1 MKVVALIPS
10 HNEEQSIS
18 DTIKA
23 LLTQTRVPDRI
34 VVLSDNSTDDTL
46 KIAQSFPWPVTA
58 VATKDNKHKKSG
70 ALNYGWNM
78 FCQDADIVISFDADT
93 VVLPNAVGDWEKEL
107 SEDQLLGGSAAKFT
121 MPAPGLLSRLQ
132 KAEFSRSV
140 DVALRRKK
148 TSVLPGA
155 GTAFRN
161 VALKRIAVGRE
172 GPWSYTSQVED
183 FELTHQLRK
192 LGYNAHVS
200 PTIRAYTD
208 SMKTV
213 RSLWSQRMKWS
224 TGTAEDL
231 LTIGFNKLT
240 AFEWLQQFKGL
251 IALFSRLLWVAIM
264 IPSIVFGYAHWSFFY
279 LILPGLAVA
288 CDLRAVKRVPHRD
301 WKDVLIA
308 GSFIIQEIY
317 TFGRVLLFG
326 KAWCAAIRSKITG
339 KRKDRWALQY
349 RSEGST
355 SVSL

>member
-1 MKVVALIPS
+1 MKITALIPA
-10 HNEEQSIS
+10 HNESASIAN
-18 DTIKA
+18 TLGA
-23 LLTQTRVPDRI
+23 LLSQERVPDKI
-34 VVLSDNSTDDTL
+34 VCIADNCSDNTYE
-46 KIAQSFPWPVTA
+46 IANNFPGITA
-58 VATKDNKHKKSG
+58 IKTVDNRHKKSG
-70 ALNYGWNM
+70 ALNFAWREH
-78 FCQDADIVISFDADT
+78 CQDSDIVISFDADT
-93 VVLPNAVGDWEKEL
+93 VVLPNAIGDWENEL
-107 SEDQLLGGSAAKFT
+107 KNNQLLGGSAAKFT

-161 VALKRIAVGRE
+161 VALKRIAAGRD

-192 LGYNAHVS
+192 LGYACSVS

-231 LTIGFNKLT
+231 LNIGFNKLT
-240 AFEWLQQFKGL
+240 AFEWMQQFKGL
-251 IALFSRLLWVAIM
+251 VALFSRILWITIM
-264 IPSIVFGYAHWSFFY
+264 IPSIIFGYAHWSFLY

-288 CDLRAVKRVPHRD
+288 CDLKAVRRIPHRD

-326 KAWCAAIRSKITG
+326 KAWCAAIKSKITG
-339 KRKDRWALQY
+339 NRKDRWAAQY
-349 RSEGST
+349 KAEG
-355 SVSL
+355 V

>member
-1 MKVVALIPS
+1 MKIVALIPA
-10 HNEEQSIS
+10 HNEEQSIAS
-18 DTIKA
+18 TIEA
-23 LLTQTRVPDRI
+23 LLAQERVPDKI
-34 VVLSDNSTDDTL
+34 VVLPDNCTDNT
-46 KIAQSFPWPVTA
+46 VN
-58 VATKDNKHKKSG
+58 VAGRYPIIVAPTENNTHKKSG
-70 ALNYGWNM
+70 ALNYGWRT
-78 FCQDADIVISFDADT
+78 FGQDADIIISFDADT
-93 VVLPNAVGDWEKEL
+93 IVLPNAVGDWEKEL
-107 SEDQLLGGSAAKFT
+107 SENELLGGSAAKFT

-132 KAEFSRSV
+132 KAEFARSV

-161 VALKRIAVGRE
+161 TALKHIAVDKE

-192 LGYNAHVS
+192 LGYNCQVS

-208 SMKTV
+208 SMKTIK
-213 RSLWSQRMKWS
+213 SLWSQRMKWT

-231 LTIGFNKLT
+231 LNIGFNKLT
-240 AFEWLQQFKGL
+240 AFEWLQQFKGF
-251 IALFSRLLWVAIM
+251 IALFSRLLWVCII
-264 IPSIVFGYAHWSFFY
+264 IPSVILGYAHWSMLY
-279 LILPGLAVA
+279 LILPGLSVA
-288 CDLRAVKRVPHRD
+288 CDLKAARRIPHRD

-326 KAWCAAIRSKITG
+326 KAWCAAIRSKVTG

-349 RSEGST
+349 KAEG
-355 SVSL
+355 V